1 MYFERDRSRVHRKK
15 NFLLRWSSLLGKIR
29 HHKLRGIGDALVL
42 FFYVP
47 SLKLTAKAP
56 ENIFKRKFH
65 PSQPLIFRTAKLLF
79 ASGRGPHVGRVLGI
93 LSGTPGEGH
102 FSGIYFALGSACPTR
117 KSQQPFAAVVQND
130 KLFRE
135 FDETFNLKSLVEQ
148 PMVEHHESPCICWF
162 EVWIILFSAFFFAM
176 QKRGYVQQNWIITN
190 KKLQCCIDLPF
201 MELPYPLP
209 KYNFTS
215 ATEIRSQWVVPSKV
229 SFHRNVFRWHCEIWG
244 YKNSHVNTLLRW
256 PKRGWNR
263 VSLFAGRFFVG

>member
-93 LSGTPGEGH
+93 LSGTPEEGH

-201 MELPYPLP
+201 MELTYPLP
-209 KYNFTS
+209 KVTAKMIFLFP
-215 ATEIRSQWVVPSKV
+215 RWV
-229 SFHRNVFRWHCEIWG
+229 
-244 YKNSHVNTLLRW
+244 LRW
-256 PKRGWNR
+256 DMLVLWRVRLYFSNWN
-263 VSLFAGRFFVG
+263 